1 MSPSTSIHFF
11 LLLTTLLSLSCLSQ
25 SHKISQVNPIT
36 LPIAK
41 DPKTNL
47 FYTPIGIGTPQH
59 NFNLTIDLGG
69 PILWYDCNN
78 NYNSSTYNPV
88 HCDSKRC
95 NGNAGCTG
103 CNGPFKPG
111 CSNDTCGANILNPFT
126 DSIFSGDTGDDVLFV
141 SGNTL
146 SDLLSGCTNSDG
158 FSGDEV
164 LKGLPEE
171 SKGIIGFART
181 DLALQTQL
189 SSTHKLPRK
198 FSLCLPTSNNN
209 GPGKVV
215 IGGGTTQPT
224 ILVTTTL
231 IVNPFS
237 TAPIFSEGDPSYEYF
252 IDVKSI
258 NIEGNDL
265 NFKSSLLSI
274 DSKGNGGTKIST
286 MNPFTILHSSILKP
300 LVRDFVK
307 KASDRKIKKV
317 ASVAPFEACF
327 DVSTIDMT
335 VTGLNVPTIELVL
348 KEVVQWTFYG
358 GNSMVLVNKNVA
370 CLAFVDGGK
379 EPRTSV
385 IIGGYQLEDNLL
397 EFDLV
402 SSKLSFSSSLHR
414 LKLTCSSGDLFSY
427 PVYKA

>member
-1 MSPSTSIHFF
+1 MSPSTSVNFF
-11 LLLTTLLSLSCLSQ
+11 LLLTTLLSLSSLSQ
-25 SHKISQVNPIT
+25 SHEISQLNPIT
-36 LPIAK
+36 LPIVK
-41 DPKTNL
+41 DQKTNL
-47 FYTPIGIGTPQH
+47 FYTPLGIGTPQH
-59 NFNLTIDLGG
+59 YFNLTIDIGG

-88 HCDSKRC
+88 HCDSKTC
-95 NGNAGCTG
+95 TGDAGCTS

-111 CSNDTCGANILNPFT
+111 CSNDTCGATILNPFA
-126 DSIFSGDTGDDVLFV
+126 DYIFSGDTGEDVLFM

-146 SDLLSGCTNSDG
+146 SHLISGCTNSDG
-158 FSGDEV
+158 FSGEAQV
-164 LKGLPEE
+164 LKGLPEG
-171 SKGIIGFART
+171 SKGIIGLART

-189 SSTHKLPRK
+189 SSILNLPRK
-198 FSLCLPTSNNN
+198 FSLCLPSSNNN
-209 GPGKVV
+209 GRGKVV

-317 ASVAPFEACF
+317 VSVAPFEACF
-327 DVSTIDMT
+327 DLSTIGVT

-348 KEVVQWTFYG
+348 KEGVKWTFYG

-379 EPRTSV
+379 ETRTSV

-427 PVYKA
+427 SV